1 MEKEQKLKTTRN
13 ECCKHTIGWG
23 NQISFSDTD
32 GHYISYTCRKCG
44 DKVKDY
50 YELANRYNEST
61 EKEEPIPDNE

>member
-1 MEKEQKLKTTRN
+1 MEKEKTLAKTKN
-13 ECCKHTIGWG
+13 KVCKHTIGEKYE
-23 NQISFSDTD
+23 ISFSDTD